1 MSIWVISDLH
11 FGHKNIIRHERQQ
24 FVSIEEHDEFI
35 IKALNY
41 YVKPTDI
48 LYILGDI
55 GNVELVPKI
64 NGRKFLIRGNHDKR
78 DKIVY
83 LGYFIEVYDTPV
95 YIAKNI
101 VLSHEPIMVNDHIYN
116 VHGHLHTAVLDSKN
130 HLNLSIH
137 QADYKPLELDTLK
150 YMASK
155 LPKEQ
160 AAFLQEW
167 YADLYRFTQ
176 PKADVV
182 MDSRGRILLKESKQL
197 RESLYKKAE

>member
-1 MSIWVISDLH
+1 MSIWIISDLH
-11 FGHKNIIRHERQQ
+11 FGHKNIIQHERHQ

-41 YVKPTDI
+41 YVKPTDT

-55 GNVELVPKI
+55 GNVELI
-64 NGRKFLIRGNHDKR
+64 HRLNGRKFLIRGNHDRR
-78 DKIVY
+78 DKVVY
-83 LGYFIEVYDTPV
+83 LGYFVEVYDTPI

-101 VLSHEPIMVNDHIYN
+101 VLSHEPIKVNDSIYN
-116 VHGHLHTAVLDSKN
+116 VHGHLHNAVLDSKN

-150 YMASK
+150 FMASK

-160 AAFLQEW
+160 TSFLQEW
-167 YADLYRFTQ
+167 YADLYKFTQ
-176 PKADVV
+176 PKSDVV